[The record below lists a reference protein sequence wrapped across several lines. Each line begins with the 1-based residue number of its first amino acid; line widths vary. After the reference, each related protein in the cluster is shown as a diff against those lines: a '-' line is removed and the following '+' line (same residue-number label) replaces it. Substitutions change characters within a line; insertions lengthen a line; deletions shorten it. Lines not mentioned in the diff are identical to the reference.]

1 MKTFMTAL
9 LLVLFCVVYAEEYH
23 ADCPECQRQRTL
35 VYRYKPRTIVRVQE
49 PYVQTRVIVRD
60 PIIMPKPG
68 TEVLIA
74 RPTQIEYYDQKA
86 LIQRGFEIL
95 RWNNGF
101 PDPVTGYQCYWD
113 PRLPGHNDPGVA
125 FPRIAKPQEMYGA
138 RW

>member
-1 MKTFMTAL
+1 MKKFMTAL
-9 LLVLFCVVYAEEYH
+9 LLVLFGVVYAEEYH
-23 ADCPECQRQRTL
+23 VDCPECQRQRTL
-35 VYRYKPRTIVRVQE
+35 VYRQEPRTIVRVQD

-60 PIIMPKPG
+60 PVIMPKPG

-74 RPTQIEYYDQKA
+74 RPAQVEYYDQKA

-101 PDPVTGYQCYWD
+101 PNAQGYTPHWD